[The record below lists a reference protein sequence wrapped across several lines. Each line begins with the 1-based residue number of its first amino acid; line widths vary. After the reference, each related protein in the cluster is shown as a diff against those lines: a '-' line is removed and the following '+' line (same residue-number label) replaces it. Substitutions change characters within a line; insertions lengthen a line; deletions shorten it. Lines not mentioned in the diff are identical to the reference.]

1 MFDENIFPFS
11 RMHTNAG
18 ARLRSE
24 INLLRPVLLPLTIS
38 SHGGEHV
45 VADPHANVQ
54 PDKY

>member
-11 RMHTNAG
+11 QMHPNASAG
-18 ARLRSE
+18 LRSE
-24 INLLRPVLLPLTIS
+24 LNLLRPALLPLTIS

-54 PDKY
+54 PDNY

>member
-11 RMHTNAG
+11 RMRTNAG